1 MNIVT
6 GVAAPV
12 ADSSTRSK
20 WFWLGLAAAAG
31 VAIAALPTPSGLT
44 RPAQL
49 VLAITAF
56 TVLLW
61 MFRVMNNGV
70 ASVLMMAL
78 MIPAGIRPQLAF
90 SGFASPQFWLLL
102 TVLFYGFAMQRT
114 GLAQRLSYYILS
126 LFPSTYSGILGAF
139 FVIGLVLALGIPSMT
154 VRTAIMAPLAWALVQ
169 SLGIAPRSRS
179 AAVIMLTAVE
189 MAVVPGCAFLYGSLY
204 GPVVESVFQ
213 TKNLDLSWM
222 AYAKVMTV
230 PTLVLC
236 GLLIAVNQIVLKPES
251 TLNSSP
257 RFAREGLKGLGP
269 IKRAEI
275 LTGGVVAL
283 SIVYWATD
291 RIHHLPSFFIGMLAL
306 VVFTLA
312 GIVRDEDIATGVSW
326 TLLLFLG
333 GILSLGNI
341 IQEYKLTDWLATLFV
356 PAVQRLTFSTVAVV
370 LVMALGMFAFR
381 FLDPSG
387 FIAIAVLFLPV
398 SDITGA
404 AGIPPLVLV
413 APLVM
418 AGVPFWVSYQNIW
431 VVMCE
436 GITANQAFSG
446 RQRLRL
452 ANAYAAICLV
462 TLALAVGFWK
472 LIGVL

>member
-1 MNIVT
+1 
-6 GVAAPV
+6 
-12 ADSSTRSK
+12 
-20 WFWLGLAAAAG
+20 
-31 VAIAALPTPSGLT
+31 
-44 RPAQL
+44 
-49 VLAITAF
+49 
-56 TVLLW
+56 

-102 TVLFYGFAMQRT
+102 SVLFYGFAMQRT

-126 LFPSTYSGILGAF
+126 LFPGTYSGILGAF
-139 FVIGLVLALGIPSMT
+139 FAIGLVLALGIPSMT

-169 SLGIAPRSRS
+169 SLELAPRSRG

-213 TKNLDLSWM
+213 TKSLDLSWI

-251 TLNSSP
+251 ALKSSP
-257 RFAREGLKGLGP
+257 RFAKEGLKELGP
-269 IKRAEI
+269 IKRAE
-275 LTGGVVAL
+275 LVTGGVVAV
-283 SIVYWATD
+283 SIIYWATD
-291 RIHHLPSFFIGMLAL
+291 RIHHLPSFFVGMLAL
-306 VVFTLA
+306 VVFALA

-341 IQEYKLTDWLATLFV
+341 IQEYKLTDWLAASFV
-356 PAVQRLTFSTVAVV
+356 PVIQRLTFSSVAVV
-370 LVMALGMFAFR
+370 VVMALGMFALR
-381 FLDPSG
+381 FFDPSG
-387 FIAIAVLFLPV
+387 FIAIAVLFLGV

-418 AGVPFWVSYQNIW
+418 GGVPFWVSYQNIW

-452 ANAYAAICLV
+452 ANAYALMCLV
-462 TLALAVGFWK
+462 TLTLAVGFWK

>member
-1 MNIVT
+1 MYLWRWRRLHLT
-6 GVAAPV
+6 DP
-12 ADSSTRSK
+12 
-20 WFWLGLAAAAG
+20 LGN
-31 VAIAALPTPSGLT
+31 IAAMRKRESRLLLPGDKDNRFL
-44 RPAQL
+44 
-49 VLAITAF
+49 
-56 TVLLW
+56 LLW

-126 LFPSTYSGILGAF
+126 LFPGTYSGILGAF
-139 FVIGLVLALGIPSMT
+139 FAIGLVLALGIPSMT
-154 VRTAIMAPLAWALVQ
+154 VRTAIMAPLAWALVD
-169 SLGIAPRSRS
+169 SLGIAPRSRG

-213 TKNLDLSWM
+213 AKNLDLSWI

-251 TLNSSP
+251 TLESSP
-257 RFAREGLKGLGP
+257 EFARDGLKGLGP

-275 LTGGVVAL
+275 LTGLVVAL

-306 VVFTLA
+306 VVFELT

-341 IQEYKLTDWLATLFV
+341 IQDYKLTDWLATLFV
-356 PAVQRLTFSTVAVV
+356 PVVQRLTFSTVAVV

-446 RQRLRL
+446 GQRLRL
-452 ANAYAAICLV
+452 ANTYAAICLV

>member
-12 ADSSTRSK
+12 ATTSQRSK
-20 WFWLGLAAAAG
+20 WIWLGLAAAAG
-31 VAIAALPTPSGLT
+31 IIIGALPTPEGLS
-44 RPAQL
+44 RPGQL

-56 TVLLW
+56 TVILW

-78 MIPAGIRPQLAF
+78 MIPVGIRPQLAF

-102 TVLFYGFAMQRT
+102 SVLFYGFAMQRT
-114 GLAQRLSYYILS
+114 GLAQRLAYYILS
-126 LFPSTYSGILGAF
+126 LFPGTYSGILTAF

-169 SLGIAPRSRS
+169 SLEIPRLSRG

-213 TKNLDLSWM
+213 TKHLDLSWIS
-222 AYAKVMTV
+222 YARVMTV
-230 PTLVLC
+230 PTLILC
-236 GLLIAVNQIVLKPES
+236 GLLIVVNQIVLKPEFHLS
-251 TLNSSP
+251 SSP
-257 RFAREGLKGLGP
+257 RFARERLKELGH
-269 IKRAEI
+269 IRRAEI
-275 LTGGVVAL
+275 LTGVIVAL
-283 SIVYWATD
+283 SIIYWATD

-306 VVFTLA
+306 VVFGLS
-312 GIVRDEDIATGVSW
+312 GIVRDDDIATGVSW
-326 TLLLFLG
+326 TLLLFIG

-341 IQEYKLTDWLATLFV
+341 IQEYKLTDWLAGSVV
-356 PAVQRLTFSTVAVV
+356 PLVQRLTFSTIAVV
-370 LVMALGMFAFR
+370 VVMALGMFALR

-398 SDITGA
+398 ADITGA
-404 AGIPPLVLV
+404 AGIPPLVLI
-413 APLVM
+413 APLIM

-431 VVMCE
+431 VAMCE

-446 RQRLRL
+446 SQRLRL
-452 ANAYAAICLV
+452 ANAYAVICLV
-462 TLALAVGFWK
+462 TLTLAVGFWK